1 MAGLQK
7 VLLAEDD
14 LYIRDIYNVVLQKAG
29 YTVEQAV
36 NGTEALAKT
45 LSFQPDVLLLDIM
58 MPDIDGIEVLKR
70 LRSDDKYKDV
80 KPRVIIV
87 TNLAQDETAAEAK
100 KYGAEGYIVKADI
113 EPHDL
118 VEMLQTLGNAPASKP
133 APNSAEPP
141 GPPSSE

>member
-7 VLLAEDD
+7 ILLAEDD

-29 YTVEQAV
+29 YTVEQAI

-45 LSFQPDVLLLDIM
+45 LSFKPDVLLLDIM
-58 MPDIDGIEVLKR
+58 MPDIDGLEVLR
-70 LRSDDKYKDV
+70 QLRSGDKYKKV

-100 KYGAEGYIVKADI
+100 KLGAEGYVVKADI

-118 VEMLQTLGNAPASKP
+118 VKMIQTL
-133 APNSAEPP
+133 NS
-141 GPPSSE
+141 GPPDLANNPTTDKTEP